1 MRTFSIRLSVV
12 WFMFIF
18 AGSVMAGEPAR
29 PDARTRCTA
38 SSSAKNFK
46 HISYGPGS
54 VFDGD
59 PATAWCAFKEGE
71 AVGEAVAVY
80 LGDASLMGGPQDV
93 SFTFHRGYQKSIK
106 TYDGNWRP
114 SRVRVELFA
123 DAGKLASA
131 EGILEYS
138 ISEVTLKGVPSA
150 KGALWMKTTILA
162 STGGSADTNACI
174 SEIRPNFK
182 GANPHNMREFSK
194 RICDMI
200 NNPKLGETNA
210 KLKALVKGIKK
221 HFVNPL
227 GAKPVTEC
235 SLEGFAV
242 VSEDDFEL
250 RGFFEGDAML
260 VLRFRRKGI
269 VWALLKDGW
278 FGLLD

>member
-1 MRTFSIRLSVV
+1 MRTVTIRLSVV
-12 WFMFIF
+12 WFSFMF
-18 AGSVMAGEPAR
+18 AGSVTAGEPAR
-29 PDARTRCTA
+29 PDAGNRYTA

-46 HISYGPGS
+46 HISYGPAN

-59 PATAWCAFKEGE
+59 PGTAWCAFKEGA

-93 SFTFHRGYQKSIK
+93 VFTIHRGYQKSIK

-114 SRVRVELFA
+114 TKARVELFA
-123 DAGKLASA
+123 GTRKLASTDGA
-131 EGILEYS
+131 LECS
-138 ISEVTLKGVPSA
+138 ISEVTLKGVPGA

-162 STGGSADTNACI
+162 STGGKADTNACI

-182 GANPHNMREFSK
+182 GANPHNTREFAK

-210 KLKALVKGIKK
+210 KLKALVRGIRK

-235 SLEGFAV
+235 ALEGLAV

-250 RGFFEGDAML
+250 WGFFEGDAML
-260 VLRFRRKGI
+260 VLRFRRNGI
-269 VWALLKDGW
+269 VWSLLKDGW